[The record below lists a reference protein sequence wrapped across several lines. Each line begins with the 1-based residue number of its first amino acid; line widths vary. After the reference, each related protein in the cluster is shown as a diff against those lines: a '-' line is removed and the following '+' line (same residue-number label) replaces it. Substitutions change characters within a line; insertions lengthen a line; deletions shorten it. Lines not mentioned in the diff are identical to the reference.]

1 MSPSAW
7 VPAGSRPSGPA
18 LPVTAGSRLS
28 TMVLLKGS
36 PVPPLRLAGLSRR
49 AREVFRVSPF
59 NRERPRQRERRTG
72 STEAGN
78 GSAARSSHR
87 RSDLRQTGLP
97 GPVTD
102 PLVNSRLAPSSGL
115 TKRALAARNSL
126 SVNGWRGVGARGR
139 RTRNRSGDTQ
149 RKGRGDA
156 HHGSGGLGDL
166 VIRRLAVV
174 ALAYRTLSI
183 PLAILGLVIED
194 VRIRMTPAFVLVATI
209 LWVVNLAL
217 SIRVARG
224 DLPPWL
230 SSWGFFTADGVTAV
244 LVNVWAAT
252 LVPHGALLRVGRD
265 PFTPYVVGGTAL
277 WTALRGSGTGL
288 GMVVGATGMEFGMLG
303 ANHAPFGKTSLIV
316 VAVRVLWIGSAWA
329 AGWFVRSFAS
339 RGAALVQRRGE
350 ELGRE
355 KERTRMLRTMHD
367 TVLQTLEAVVA
378 AAEREDQ
385 PAAARLGEI
394 AQSAGAQAI
403 RLRTTLRQADE
414 ATGPLYDELAP
425 VVERFETRT
434 GIRSE
439 LVHLGE
445 TPELEP
451 GQAEALLGALGEAL
465 RNVEKHAR
473 ATKVNI
479 FLETGDDRLRL
490 VIKDDGCGFDP
501 YRVRPDALGIVQS
514 IVARLEEVG
523 GGSNIESR
531 PGGGTRLELWVPL

>member
-1 MSPSAW
+1 M
-7 VPAGSRPSGPA
+7 
-18 LPVTAGSRLS
+18 
-28 TMVLLKGS
+28 
-36 PVPPLRLAGLSRR
+36 
-49 AREVFRVSPF
+49 
-59 NRERPRQRERRTG
+59 
-72 STEAGN
+72 
-78 GSAARSSHR
+78 
-87 RSDLRQTGLP
+87 
-97 GPVTD
+97 
-102 PLVNSRLAPSSGL
+102 
-115 TKRALAARNSL
+115 
-126 SVNGWRGVGARGR
+126 
-139 RTRNRSGDTQ
+139 
-149 RKGRGDA
+149 
-156 HHGSGGLGDL
+156 
-166 VIRRLAVV
+166 
-174 ALAYRTLSI
+174 
-183 PLAILGLVIED
+183 
-194 VRIRMTPAFVLVATI
+194 
-209 LWVVNLAL
+209 
-217 SIRVARG
+217 
-224 DLPPWL
+224 
-230 SSWGFFTADGVTAV
+230 TAV

-288 GMVVGATGMEFGMLG
+288 GMVIGATGMEFGMLG

-329 AGWFVRSFAS
+329 VGWFVRSFAS
-339 RGAALVQRRGE
+339 RGAVLVQRRGE
-350 ELGRE
+350 ELARE

-394 AQSAGAQAI
+394 ARSAGAQAI

-425 VVERFETRT
+425 VVERFETKT

-451 GQAEALLGALGEAL
+451 GQAEALLGAMGEAL
-465 RNVEKHAR
+465 RNVEKHAQ
-473 ATKVNI
+473 ASKVNI

-501 YRVRPDALGIVQS
+501 YKVRPDALGIVQS

-523 GGSNIESR
+523 GGSSIESR
-531 PGGGTRLELWVPL
+531 PGAGTRLELWVPLKNGRPALGVSPSRPRFS

>member
-1 MSPSAW
+1 
-7 VPAGSRPSGPA
+7 
-18 LPVTAGSRLS
+18 
-28 TMVLLKGS
+28 
-36 PVPPLRLAGLSRR
+36 
-49 AREVFRVSPF
+49 
-59 NRERPRQRERRTG
+59 
-72 STEAGN
+72 
-78 GSAARSSHR
+78 
-87 RSDLRQTGLP
+87 
-97 GPVTD
+97 
-102 PLVNSRLAPSSGL
+102 
-115 TKRALAARNSL
+115 
-126 SVNGWRGVGARGR
+126 VGARGR
-139 RTRNRSGDTQ
+139 QTRNRPGDIQ
-149 RKGRGDA
+149 RKGRGDT

-183 PLAILGLVIED
+183 PIAIVGLVMEH
-194 VRIRMTPAFVLVATI
+194 VRIRTMPALVLVATV

-217 SIRVARG
+217 SVRAARE

-230 SSWGFFTADGVTAV
+230 SSWRFFTADSMTAV

-252 LVPHGALLRVGRD
+252 LVPHGALLRAGRD
-265 PFTPYVVGGTAL
+265 PFTAYVVGGTAL

-288 GMVVGATGMEFGMLG
+288 GMVIGATGMEFGMLA
-303 ANHAPFGKTSLIV
+303 ANHAPVGETSLIV
-316 VAVRVLWIGSAWA
+316 VAVRVLGIGSAWVV
-329 AGWFVRSFAS
+329 GWFIRSFAS
-339 RGAALVQRRGE
+339 RGAVLVQRRSE

-394 AQSAGAQAI
+394 ARSAGSQAI

-425 VVERFETRT
+425 VIERFETKT
-434 GIRSE
+434 GIPIE
-439 LVHLGE
+439 LVHLGA

-451 GQAEALLGALGEAL
+451 GQTEALLGAMGEAL
-465 RNVEKHAR
+465 RNVEKHAQ
-473 ATKVNI
+473 ASKVNV

-501 YRVRPDALGIVQS
+501 FKVRPDALGIVQS

-523 GGSNIESR
+523 GRANIDSR
-531 PGGGTRLELWVPL
+531 AGAGTRLVLWVPR